1 MTLDV
6 QFITMI
12 SMIAGGFYLGMAL
25 DTFRRLSI
33 YWKQRV
39 FLIYFMEISFWLT
52 QTMLLYYV
60 LFLANSGELRFYV
73 FLAVLL
79 GFSMYRALAASAFKR
94 LLEHVIRVIAA
105 ISRFLENM
113 FKTVIVTP
121 VKFIIQLLITIGVF
135 TVNLLLS
142 LVRYIFKIVFVP
154 VFWLLRMIFR
164 MLPQSI
170 QKNLHKIAG
179 FYSTIE
185 NTCKKWLKKLHHWMS
200 KRR

>member
-1 MTLDV
+1 MTLNV

-12 SMIAGGFYLGMAL
+12 SMITGGFYLGMAL

-39 FLIYFMEISFWLT
+39 FLKYFMEISFWMT

-73 FLAVLL
+73 FIAILL
-79 GFSMYRALAASAFKR
+79 GFSMYQVLAANLYKR
-94 LLEHVIRVIAA
+94 MLEYLIRMMVKVY
-105 ISRFLENM
+105 RFLQNM
-113 FKTVIVTP
+113 VRVTIVTP
-121 VKFIIQLLITIGVF
+121 IKFIIQLLMTIIMF
-135 TVNLLLS
+135 TANTLWNLL
-142 LVRYIFKIVFVP
+142 RYSFKIVFVP
-154 VFWLLRMIFR
+154 VFWLLRLIFR
-164 MLPQSI
+164 MLPQNI
-170 QKNLHKIAG
+170 QRNLHKIAG

-185 NTCKKWLKKLHHWMS
+185 NTCKKWINDWMS